1 MSNPISRRLPADQ
14 AARSG
19 VLSQWDLPMAVDA
32 SAGTGKTRLLLDRL
46 MALLLDRHVRLSRI
60 AAMTFTEKAAG
71 ELSSRL
77 RRRLEQEWK
86 EQPDRRRDLER
97 ALEDLESCPI
107 GTIHSFCTGL
117 LREHALS
124 AGIDPRFTL
133 LDAPSSD
140 ALADETWEA
149 WLRGLKETPALS
161 RALTL
166 GVKPNSFHEFKNQ
179 LLRFRALLQK
189 PQANPLPPEMEADA
203 LLKQGLDL
211 FKAWSPRCKDESDS
225 LWKAIQNAWGDWE
238 RSARLSGVDKI
249 LSTAS
254 LGEIKIGVKTGNKKN
269 WGDAPLAEAREVFQ
283 GLGVGLEAF
292 REKAQDS
299 VLTGLLEAL
308 WGWTEQHQKEKRR
321 RGLLDF
327 DDLLIFTRDLLA
339 KDASARESLRL
350 RHDILML
357 DEFQD
362 TDPLQAEIVFR
373 LCETKGTFA
382 SDWRK
387 ASLRGGKLMVVGDPK
402 QSIYRFRRADVEVYT
417 EVLKAIQES
426 SGREAFI
433 LSENF
438 RSCPALMRWTHG
450 VFGKL
455 FQNRSEG
462 WAEPSAY
469 REENN
474 GEGALS
480 PVTALCLDVPE
491 KANAEEKR
499 RIAASAVAGYLKGLL
514 GEKRRLVWDRPTG
527 EMRPLRAGDIAI
539 LFKDLS
545 NNEEPYEEAF
555 RALGVPY
562 QVVGGKRF
570 YRRSEI
576 VALANLLTAL
586 DSPADEASVVAVL
599 RGPAL
604 GFTDGDLVAHQEAGG
619 HFRYLEEQSASKPTA
634 VLPAFDLLRF
644 LHKKTARRPVAESIR
659 SLLTETPLLSVTL
672 AEPYGEQRAANL
684 WKVADQASTL
694 ESSEALTFRS
704 FAQWLRKRRD
714 EETMEGEAPGPES
727 TGDRVLLMTVHQ
739 AKGLEFPLVV
749 VPNADV
755 TPKPI
760 SFLPHRVNG
769 TVEVQKNDLKTKGFE
784 AAHDDENAV
793 LRAETLRLLY
803 VATTRAQDALVF
815 PWYPSMDEKD
825 FLFPVVE
832 GWQWSKEDTM
842 RVHTL
847 PCGTEIQVVVPPDI
861 SEGRDPSAYRMA
873 YDPSEI
879 EGPEAFEWAEKFK
892 ARDAA
897 RREETL
903 RHLKTVK
910 RRTAHEA
917 DFEAESLSTNEDSL
931 RRGTSQNE
939 NAASSGIG
947 FGRLVHRLLE
957 WSGREETKVDRAAQW
972 ASSLGLPLSRA
983 QEAFQAVES
992 LDSSDLGKRIRSA
1005 REVFRELPV
1014 TVNKNGETRDGRIDL
1029 AFLEDGQW
1037 VLVDYKTDH
1046 DPEKRLELYEAQV
1059 RFYADILQEATGRKV
1074 KEAVLVY
1081 LRRKG
1086 QPCVVKK
1093 VSLI

>member
-1 MSNPISRRLPADQ
+1 MSDPASPRLPADQ
-14 AARSG
+14 AARMG
-19 VLSQWDLPMAVDA
+19 VLSQWDQPVAVDA

-60 AAMTFTEKAAG
+60 AAITFTEKAAG

-86 EQPDRRRDLER
+86 ARPVQRVELEK

-117 LREHALS
+117 LREHSLS

-140 ALADETWEA
+140 ALADETWEV

-161 RALTL
+161 RALSL
-166 GVKPNSFHEFKNQ
+166 GMKPNSFHDLKNQ

-189 PQANPLPPEMEADA
+189 PQAISLPPETEADA

-225 LWKAIQNAWGDWE
+225 LWKAIQKASTTWG
-238 RSARLSGVDKI
+238 RSIRLSGEDKV

-254 LGEIKIGVKTGNKKN
+254 LDELKTGLKTGNKKN
-269 WGDAPLAEAREVFQ
+269 WGEAPLAEAREVLQ
-283 GLGVGLEAF
+283 SLGEDLEAF
-292 REKAQDS
+292 RGKVQDS
-299 VLTGLLEAL
+299 VLTGLLVTL
-308 WGWTEQHQKEKRR
+308 WGWVEQHQKEKRR

-327 DDLLIFTRDLLA
+327 DDLLILTRDLLA
-339 KDASARESLRL
+339 KDTSARETLRL
-350 RHDILML
+350 RHDILMV

-373 LCETKGTFA
+373 LCETSGTFA
-382 SDWRK
+382 LDWRK

-417 EVLKAIQES
+417 EVLNAIQGA

-438 RSCPALMRWTHG
+438 RSCPALMRWTHE
-450 VFGKL
+450 VFGKI
-455 FQNRSEG
+455 FQDRSEG

-469 REENN
+469 REENDR
-474 GEGALS
+474 EGTLA
-480 PVTALCLDVPE
+480 PVTALCLELPE

-514 GEKRRLVWDRPTG
+514 GEKGRWVWDRPTG
-527 EMRPLRAGDIAI
+527 EMRPLKAGDIAI

-555 RALGVPY
+555 RALGVPH

-570 YRRSEI
+570 YRRAEI

-599 RGPAL
+599 RGPVF
-604 GFTDGDLVAHQEAGG
+604 GFTDGDLVSHQEAGG
-619 HFRYLEEQSASKPTA
+619 HFRYLEEQATSEPTA
-634 VLPAFDLLRF
+634 VFPAFELLRS
-644 LHKKTARRPVAESIR
+644 LHEKTARRSVAESIR
-659 SLLTETPLLSVTL
+659 GFLAETPLLAVTL

-684 WKVADQASTL
+684 WKVADQASAL
-694 ESSEALTFRS
+694 ESSEALTFRA

-755 TPKPI
+755 TPKPV

-769 TVEVQKNDLKTKGFE
+769 TVEVQKNDLRTKGFE
-784 AAHDDENAV
+784 AARDEENAA

-815 PWYPSMDEKD
+815 PWYPSMGEKD

-832 GWQWSKEDTM
+832 RWQWTKEDIG
-842 RVHTL
+842 RVHKL
-847 PCGTEIQVVVPPDI
+847 PCGTEVNLVVPPDI

-903 RHLKTVK
+903 RHLKSVK
-910 RRTAHEA
+910 RRTAHEE
-917 DFEAESLSTNEDSL
+917 DFEGEKPDVKEDSL
-931 RRGTSQNE
+931 RRGVSQNE
-939 NAASSGIG
+939 NTASSGIG

-957 WSGREETKVDRAAQW
+957 RSGCEETKVEHEAQW
-972 ASSLGLPLSRA
+972 ASSLGLPLA
-983 QEAFQAVES
+983 KVQEAFQAVAS
-992 LDSSDLGKRIRSA
+992 LESSDLGKRIRSA

-1029 AFLEDGQW
+1029 AFLEDEQW

-1046 DPEKRLELYEAQV
+1046 DPEQRLESYEAQV
-1059 RFYADILQEATGRKV
+1059 RFYADLLQEATSRKV
-1074 KEAVLVY
+1074 KEAVLVF
-1081 LRRKG
+1081 LSANGVSQRK
-1086 QPCVVKK
+1086 V
-1093 VSLI
+1093 I